1 MNKYELVVIVD
12 AQKPQDAKETVIK
25 QATETVTKNGGKVI
39 NSQVWFEKQKFAY
52 RIQKCLEGTYYLVK
66 FESLG
71 DAIDKVKKALHLNE
85 AIVRFLITRAEAESI
100 KKP

>member
-12 AQKPQDAKETVIK
+12 AQKPQDAKETVFK
-25 QATETVTKNGGKVI
+25 QATETVAKNGGKVI

-52 RIQKCLEGTYYLVK
+52 RIKKCIEGTYYLVK

-71 DAIDKVKKALHLNE
+71 DVIDKMKKSLQLNE
-85 AIVRFLITRAEAESI
+85 EILRFLITRVEA
-100 KKP
+100 

>member
-12 AQKPQDAKETVIK
+12 AQKPQDTKETVLK
-25 QATETVTKNGGKVI
+25 QAAETVTKSGGKVI

-52 RIQKCLEGTYYLVK
+52 RIKKCLEGTYYLIK

-71 DAIDKVKKALHLNE
+71 NIIEKIRKSLQLNE
-85 AIVRFLITRAEAESI
+85 EILRFLITRVET
-100 KKP
+100 

>member
-12 AQKPQDAKETVIK
+12 AQKPQDAKEVVFK
-25 QATETVTKNGGKVI
+25 QTTETVVKNGGKVI
-39 NSQVWFEKQKFAY
+39 NGQVWIEKQKLAY

-71 DAIDKVKKALHLNE
+71 DAIDKVKKSLQLNE
-85 AIVRFLITRAEAESI
+85 EIVRFLITRVEA
-100 KKP
+100 